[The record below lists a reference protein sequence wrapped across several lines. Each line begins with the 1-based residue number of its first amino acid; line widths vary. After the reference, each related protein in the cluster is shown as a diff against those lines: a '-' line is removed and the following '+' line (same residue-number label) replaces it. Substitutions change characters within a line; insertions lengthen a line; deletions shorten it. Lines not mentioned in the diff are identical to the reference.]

1 MSCVLDSLEREW
13 RRLERCSSGRR
24 AALRWGV
31 VHAALRGVGSL
42 GELLERRR
50 DSSGAP
56 AVLAAL
62 AVLAPTD
69 DLAARTLLQAL
80 LPGLVRLA
88 ATAGYDDPEAVDE
101 LVSLAWER
109 IRTYPAGRAGSVAG
123 NIMLDVRKKYS
134 QQRFESAT
142 MLSLGWRHRLDVRPW
157 AELRGEAAGM
167 ARPAEDEAL
176 ERLTLEQV
184 AAQRAVVGDVCF
196 RAVSRTL
203 GLGLSLAEAAAE
215 ENVTVPTLTQRRW
228 RALQQMRQL
237 PLAG

>member
-13 RRLERCSSGRR
+13 RQLERCSSGRR

-88 ATAGYDDPEAVDE
+88 RTAGHDDREAIDE
-101 LVSLAWER
+101 FVSLAWER
-109 IRTYPAGRAGSVAG
+109 IRTYPVGRPGPVAG
-123 NIMLDVRKKYS
+123 NILLDVRKRYHEH
-134 QQRFESAT
+134 RRRTAVRAGPVVWVGDLT
-142 MLSLGWRHRLDVRPW
+142 AAVGLSRNV
-157 AELRGEAAGM
+157 
-167 ARPAEDEAL
+167 RPAEDEAL
-176 ERLTLEQV
+176 DRL
-184 AAQRAVVGDVCF
+184 
-196 RAVSRTL
+196 
-203 GLGLSLAEAAAE
+203 
-215 ENVTVPTLTQRRW
+215 
-228 RALQQMRQL
+228 
-237 PLAG
+237 